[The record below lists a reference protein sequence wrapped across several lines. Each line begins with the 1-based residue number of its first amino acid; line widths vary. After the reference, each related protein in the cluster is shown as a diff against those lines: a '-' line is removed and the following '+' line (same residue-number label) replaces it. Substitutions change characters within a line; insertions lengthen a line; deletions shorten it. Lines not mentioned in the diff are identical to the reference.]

1 MPNRSRYCRKSSTDE
16 NCPLKMCL
24 RQIRSSR
31 IVSNVNICIFF
42 FTSFVT
48 HRIRRVEVYFSIRD
62 RAVFTFQMLRPRP
75 HRKNVRI
82 FYAGRFLYTAAAAN
96 YAGQRGINTH
106 IYQYT
111 TNFDFFKE
119 FFKISLKTCV
129 NDKPPACS
137 AGFSYNIIIRL
148 VSYYYQLSLL
158 NLS

>member
-1 MPNRSRYCRKSSTDE
+1 MY
-16 NCPLKMCL
+16 
-24 RQIRSSR
+24 
-31 IVSNVNICIFF
+31 FF
-42 FTSFVT
+42 
-48 HRIRRVEVYFSIRD
+48 IRD

-129 NDKPPACS
+129 NDEPHACS
-137 AGFSYNIIIRL
+137 AGFFL
-148 VSYYYQLSLL
+148 
-158 NLS
+158 